1 MWKSRHQAH
10 SAVAQREGK
19 GNGPVEEQVKKERRG
34 KGFATV
40 IFSAALFGLMPLFAR
55 LVYANGGNPLSV
67 VFYRFALAL
76 IPAFLFLKLKGI
88 SLKLSRKDALRISL
102 LSVCGYGG
110 TAFLL
115 FTSYNFIPTGMAT
128 TIHFT
133 YPVFVI
139 LGSILFLR
147 EKAEPLKLVCVALCM
162 GGILLFY
169 QGGAEGSVTGI
180 LLAFLSG
187 ITYTFYILYLDR
199 GGIAQIPMMKL
210 IFYMN
215 LCSSIVLFLIGAAS
229 GEMTVGLT
237 GRGWACMAF
246 LSIALCLTAVWLF
259 QIGVG
264 KVGPQNA
271 AILSTFE
278 PLTSLT
284 AGALFF
290 QETFTLR
297 SLAGSGLILI
307 SVIIVACIRRPEAG
321 EESPEH
327 V

>member
-1 MWKSRHQAH
+1 MQ
-10 SAVAQREGK
+10 VEVEG
-19 GNGPVEEQVKKERRG
+19 KKERKG
-34 KGFATV
+34 AGFAAV
-40 IFSAALFGLMPLFAR
+40 IFSAVLFGLLPLFAR
-55 LVYANGGNPLSV
+55 QVYANGGNPLSV

-76 IPAFLFLKLKGI
+76 LPAFFVLKLKGI
-88 SLKLSRKDALRISL
+88 SLRLSLRDGLRILL

-110 TAFLL
+110 TAVLL
-115 FTSYNFIPTGMAT
+115 FASYNFIPTGMAT

-169 QGGAEGSVTGI
+169 QGNAEGSVAGI

-199 GGIAQIPMMKL
+199 GGISQMPMMKL

-215 LCSSIVLFLIGAAS
+215 LFSSAILLFIGTAT
-229 GEMTVGLT
+229 GEMTVHLT
-237 GRGWACMAF
+237 GVGWVYMAV
-246 LSIALCLTAVWLF
+246 LSIVICLTAVWLF
-259 QIGVG
+259 QMGVR
-264 KVGPQNA
+264 KVGSQNA

-278 PLTSLT
+278 PLTSLIS
-284 AGALFF
+284 GALFF
-290 QETFTLR
+290 QESLTLR
-297 SLAGSGLILI
+297 TLAGSGLILI
-307 SVIIVACIRRPEAG
+307 SVILVARIGKPKTG
-321 EESPEH
+321 EESTER

>member
-1 MWKSRHQAH
+1 MKQ
-10 SAVAQREGK
+10 
-19 GNGPVEEQVKKERRG
+19 ERRG
-34 KGFATV
+34 TGFAAV
-40 IFSAALFGLMPLFAR
+40 IFSAALFGLLPLFAR
-55 LVYANGGNPLSV
+55 LVYVNGGNPLSV

-88 SLKLSRKDALRISL
+88 SFKLSRKDALRILL

-110 TAFLL
+110 TAVLL

-139 LGSILFLR
+139 LGSILFLH
-147 EKAEPLKLVCVALCM
+147 EKVEPLKLVCVALCM

-169 QGGAEGSVTGI
+169 QGDAEGSVFGI

-187 ITYTFYILYLDR
+187 VTYTFYILYLDR
-199 GGIAQIPMMKL
+199 GGIAQMPMMKL

-215 LCSSIVLFLIGAAS
+215 LFSSVILLLIGMVT
-229 GEMTVGLT
+229 GQMRVRLT
-237 GRGWACMAF
+237 GMGWVDMAV
-246 LSIALCLTAVWLF
+246 LSIAVGLTAVWLF
-259 QIGVG
+259 QVGVR
-264 KVGPQNA
+264 KVGPQSA

-290 QETFTLR
+290 HEDVTLR
-297 SLAGSGLILI
+297 TLAGSGLILI
-307 SVIIVACIRRPEAG
+307 SVIIVACIRRPET
-321 EESPEH
+321 EEEVLEH
-327 V
+327 D